1 METTGKVLLAAAAV
15 LVVIGLGALVLA
27 RLGVDR
33 LPLTIDWK
41 PSENVRVFVPIGLM
55 IVALDRRHDRAE
67 PVLPSLTRAAVD
79 CGDSRT
85 STSRDGL

>member
-27 RLGVDR
+27 RQGVDR
-33 LPLTIDWK
+33 LPLTIDWN

-55 IVALDRRHDRAE
+55 IVLSIVGTIVLNLLFRR
-67 PVLPSLTRAAVD
+67 
-79 CGDSRT
+79 
-85 STSRDGL
+85 